1 MLSNDSKIFYIK
13 CYLESNSNYIVKM
26 KKIKLEYNLFNIDI
40 VNCLFKTKFTRN
52 IYICIPIIY
61 EFPLEIEDYVRINN
75 ESFDIKL
82 ISKDLTNIENMFDN
96 SAF

>member
-1 MLSNDSKIFYIK
+1 MLVFYLGTFTIVDS
-13 CYLESNSNYIVKM
+13 
-26 KKIKLEYNLFNIDI
+26 
-40 VNCLFKTKFTRN
+40 LFKTKFTRN
-52 IYICIPIIY
+52 IYMCIQTIY

-75 ESFDIKL
+75 KSLDIIS